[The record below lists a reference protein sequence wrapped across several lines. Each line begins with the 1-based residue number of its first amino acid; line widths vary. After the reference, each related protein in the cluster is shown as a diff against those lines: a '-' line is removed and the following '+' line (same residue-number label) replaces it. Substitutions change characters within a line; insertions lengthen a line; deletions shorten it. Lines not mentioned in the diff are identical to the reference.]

1 MKVRFI
7 FLILVCSNLV
17 ESSETQIGLETSTV
31 CGFNTASNV
40 LPQIY
45 NQAGQLLQELTNA
58 VDVLNTIKT
67 GNTGGSD
74 GSATVPC
81 ACSKTSS
88 SSSSSTPCSTWSVP
102 TFDYSFLTYNDFALS
117 KNTCTKDIP
126 GTYSPFGACT
136 TSNNVANAPIL
147 WDSAACSD
155 SNNFTSYATSFVGN
169 PLNSTQLACCNNPII
184 NPIGGATPPGC
195 YCAPNATLYLQ
206 ANTNPVCPTPPPS
219 SSSGGSPSSSSSSG
233 GSPSSSSS
241 GSSSS

>member
-81 ACSKTSS
+81 VCSNSS
-88 SSSSSTPCSTWSVP
+88 SPCSTWSVP
-102 TFDYSFLTYNDFALS
+102 TFDYSF
-117 KNTCTKDIP
+117 
-126 GTYSPFGACT
+126 
-136 TSNNVANAPIL
+136 
-147 WDSAACSD
+147 
-155 SNNFTSYATSFVGN
+155 
-169 PLNSTQLACCNNPII
+169 
-184 NPIGGATPPGC
+184 
-195 YCAPNATLYLQ
+195 
-206 ANTNPVCPTPPPS
+206 
-219 SSSGGSPSSSSSSG
+219 
-233 GSPSSSSS
+233 
-241 GSSSS
+241 